1 MEPEF
6 STWRQIR
13 YHWWKWSKFFS
24 SKSKQLPWILISIEK
39 LEIKMQYR
47 WALKKIYIWFAW
59 PVVTIHGCLD
69 LNKIQTCNSENSSFK
84 VFFVALVKGITVCE
98 LQGVIVNTAF
108 MACLLS
114 FTRNHCLFTLLPVEL
129 SRIWR
134 SETAVGDNSTLNNP
148 LST

>member
-1 MEPEF
+1 MN
-6 STWRQIR
+6 S
-13 YHWWKWSKFFS
+13 
-24 SKSKQLPWILISIEK
+24 L
-39 LEIKMQYR
+39 
-47 WALKKIYIWFAW
+47 KIYIWFAW

-84 VFFVALVKGITVCE
+84 VFFVALVKLITVCE

-148 LST
+148 LSTIRADIQDQYILFTITVTDLGKLQRPSIYRYVHVHLW